1 MFVFDYFFTNMIS
14 YIWFWV
20 IPHSPDRFENH
31 TETLARLC
39 STKKLI
45 WKISQKITCAGI
57 YLFNKFTDS
66 TFKTV
71 SLQGTSTRLLSTHCK
86 KLSIF
91 FPFPDQQ
98 SLRKRNDF
106 KYLIDNCFV
115 LVFFIYSW
123 FLLSFFMFL
132 FLYSI
137 ISPNYFVSLICLCS
151 CCYCLFLFFVC
162 FISLSFVYFY
172 FFVSFFLFK

>member
-1 MFVFDYFFTNMIS
+1 MIS

-20 IPHSPDRFENH
+20 IPHSPDRFENR

-71 SLQGTSTRLLSTHCK
+71 SLQGTSTQLLSTHCK

-123 FLLSFFMFL
+123 FLLSFLCFFSYIQL
-132 FLYSI
+132 FLPI
-137 ISPNYFVSLICLCS
+137 ALFRWFVFCS

-162 FISLSFVYFY
+162 FISLSFVYVY

>member
-1 MFVFDYFFTNMIS
+1 MIS

-45 WKISQKITCAGI
+45 WKISQKITYAGI

-71 SLQGTSTRLLSTHCK
+71 SLQGTSTQLLSTHCK

-137 ISPNYFVSLICLCS
+137 ISPNCFVSLICLLLLLLLPFFVF
-151 CCYCLFLFFVC
+151 CLFHFSLFCLRLFFC
-162 FISLSFVYFY
+162 
-172 FFVSFFLFK
+172 

>member
-1 MFVFDYFFTNMIS
+1 MIS
-14 YIWFWV
+14 IIWFWV

-31 TETLARLC
+31 TETLARWC

-71 SLQGTSTRLLSTHCK
+71 SLQGTSTQLLSTHCK

-106 KYLIDNCFV
+106 KYLIENYFV
-115 LVFFIYSW
+115 LVFFMYSW
-123 FLLSFFMFL
+123 SCFL
-132 FLYSI
+132 FLCFFSYI
-137 ISPNYFVSLICLCS
+137 R
-151 CCYCLFLFFVC
+151 LFLPITLFRWFVFALVVIAFFCFFVC
-162 FISLSFVYFY
+162 FISLSFVYVY
-172 FFVSFFLFK
+172 FFVSFFWFK